1 MILIAAVNN
10 SWGIGMGN
18 ELLYHI
24 PADMKFFRE
33 KTKGNIIIVGRKTLE
48 SFPNGEPLKFRE
60 NIVLTKNP
68 SYKKEGITVLHSTEE
83 VLEYAKK
90 HTDKEI
96 YLCGGAQIYSLL
108 LPCCEKAF
116 ITKIDD
122 CKPADKF
129 LPNLDESDEWI
140 LTEQSEKISDAG
152 FSFRFLTYVNSHPN
166 SI

>member
-10 SWGIGMGN
+10 SWGIGSGN

-33 KTKGNIIIVGRKTLE
+33 KTKGNIIVVGRKTLE

-60 NIVLTKNP
+60 NVVLTKNT
-68 SYKKEGITVLHSTEE
+68 SYRKDGVTILHSAEE
-83 VLEYAKK
+83 VLKYAEK

-108 LPCCEKAF
+108 LPYCEKAL

-129 LPNLDESDEWI
+129 IPNLDESDEWI